1 MTRDELLSSPPD
13 DYMNAE
19 QLGFFRELL
28 RTLREETMDNI
39 EDAKQRL
46 ANPPEVN
53 DDADRSSHEEEVRL
67 ALRIVDRER
76 RLLPKIQAALNRIDH
91 GEFGFCRETGEP
103 IGLARLLARPTAELC
118 AQAKELAERREKQFV
133 HKRDG

>member
-1 MTRDELLSSPPD
+1 MTREELLASPPD

-28 RTLREETMDNI
+28 RTLRAETMNNI

-46 ANPPEVN
+46 AKPPEVN

-76 RLLPKIQAALNRIDH
+76 RLLPKIQAALDRIDD
-91 GEFGFCRETGEP
+91 GEYGFCRETGEP
-103 IGLARLLARPTAELC
+103 IGLPRLLVRPTADLS
-118 AQAKELAERREKQFV
+118 AQAKELAERRERQFV